1 VIIPVFGRAAASVII
16 AFSDAG
22 KPVRGGNP
30 AHVM

>member
-1 VIIPVFGRAAASVII
+1 VFGRAAASAVI
-16 AFSDAG
+16 APGDAG

>member
-1 VIIPVFGRAAASVII
+1 VFERAAASVVI
-16 AFSDAG
+16 APGDDG